1 MRTQLR
7 EFSNY
12 ASDAF
17 NSCGRA
23 IQSVICFLLS
33 ALVFGLELIL
43 WGLRAVRDWVESGCK
58 LKGWM
63 FPSRPDFYT
72 PLYKDNP

>member
-1 MRTQLR
+1 MKDQYR

-17 NSCGRA
+17 NASGRA
-23 IQSVICFLLS
+23 IVAVVCFLL
-33 ALVFGLELIL
+33 ALIVFVLEVTLYGVRL
-43 WGLRAVRDWVESGCK
+43 LRDWVQAGCK

-63 FPSRPDFYT
+63 FPRTDFYT